1 MADSA
6 KTDTWDGGGFEGRG
20 GGGLTVVSS
29 FKISLISCS
38 SSFTSI
44 LGSSIFSA
52 VAATFVSSTFSSST
66 TISIG
71 FVSSTTIGTIISAG
85 VLISSGFNSSTSIIG
100 AAAITDATIVSSVTV
115 STIIGA
121 AGVAIAGAVS
131 VAGAGAGV
139 HSISTFGCSDSFTA
153 ASTDFG
159 NSVRISAT
167 AFGAVS
173 SEFVVFSSV
182 VAGVSVVGVVTS
194 VAAAAASVSSFCGC
208 LGREIKEISK
218 KKLKFCVLYYK
229 QRMQDGFAV
238 ERNQKSLG

>member
-44 LGSSIFSA
+44 LGSSIISA

-131 VAGAGAGV
+131 VAGAGV

-218 KKLKFCVLYYK
+218 KKFKFCVLYYK